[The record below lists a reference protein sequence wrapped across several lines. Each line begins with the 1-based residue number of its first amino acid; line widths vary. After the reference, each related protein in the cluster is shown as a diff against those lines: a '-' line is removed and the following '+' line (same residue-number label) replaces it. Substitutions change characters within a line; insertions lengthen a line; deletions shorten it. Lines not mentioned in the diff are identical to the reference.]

1 VDRTL
6 CGLLGGQAGQLNRSL
21 SPPMQPPHDLISA
34 KLAGSPGVGVAVY
47 RVSLTDLI
55 TYPPSRDLSTA
66 CGCWLWADHPY
77 GVACEPDADL

>member
-1 VDRTL
+1 MRTTWRTGWTAEPFTVAPDATAPRL
-6 CGLLGGQAGQLNRSL
+6 DLGETGR
-21 SPPMQPPHDLISA
+21 IT
-34 KLAGSPGVGVAVY
+34 GVGVAVY